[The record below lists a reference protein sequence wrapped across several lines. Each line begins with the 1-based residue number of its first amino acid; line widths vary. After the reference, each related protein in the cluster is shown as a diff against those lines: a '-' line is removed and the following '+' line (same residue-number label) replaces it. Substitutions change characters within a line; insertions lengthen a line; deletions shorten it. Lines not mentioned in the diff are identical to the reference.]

1 MKPSAPILIGKR
13 STNSLSG
20 FTLVELLVT
29 IVIIVVLAALALL
42 GLGHFRLSA
51 NKAVSVNNIR
61 SLSAVTMVSAADNN
75 GRFLGI
81 HSSANLPYRF
91 TRSFRDQYGISKQNA
106 YSNANNCWKADGW
119 DHCQNRDL
127 WDFNAGDTV
136 FGYACM
142 VDDSP
147 TLGASGWATG
157 KFEYPDNWDRIKD
170 RVSSPNGQEGTT
182 IRWVAKRTTDEAAY
196 PILWMDLC
204 RVFQGQIVGNF
215 MGSDNKPLGVHVGYM
230 DGRVEWKPGKYM
242 KVRYRGSA
250 NLLW

>member
-1 MKPSAPILIGKR
+1 METSLVFSPKSRLSNR
-13 STNSLSG
+13 SPG

-29 IVIIVVLAALALL
+29 ISIIVVLATLAFL
-42 GLGHFRLSA
+42 GFGHLKLTA
-51 NKAVSVNNIR
+51 NKASSVNNIR
-61 SLSAVTMVSAADNN
+61 SLSAATMVSAGDNS

-91 TRSFRDQYGISKQNA
+91 TRTFRDQYGITKKNA
-106 YSNANNCWKADGW
+106 YSSYNNCWKADGW

-127 WDFNAGDTV
+127 WDFNAGDSV

-147 TLGASGWATG
+147 TAEASGWVTG
-157 KFEYPDNWDRIKD
+157 SFEYPDNWERIKD
-170 RVSSPNGQEGTT
+170 QVSTSNGRGPAT
-182 IRWVAKRTTDEAAY
+182 IRWVAKRTSDEVAY

-204 RVFQGQIVGNF
+204 RVYQGQIVGNF
-215 MGSDNKPLGVHVGYM
+215 MTSDNEPIGVHVGYM
-230 DGRVEWKPGKYM
+230 DGHIEWKTGKEM
-242 KVRYRGSA
+242 KVRYKGGA